1 MTFPTPSS
9 LVFRQLFESESST
22 FTYLIA
28 DRTHPNEAVL
38 IDPVDSTVE
47 RDAKLIKELG
57 LGLKFGLNT
66 HCHADHIT
74 GTNLL
79 RAKFPSMKSAISEN
93 AGSKADVLLKDNQ
106 TIEVGQFVLECR
118 ATPGHTDG
126 CMSFLL
132 KDQQQ
137 NPLAVFTGDTL
148 LIRGCGRTDFQQG
161 SAASLYNSVHTR
173 LFSLP
178 DNVSVYPAHDYRG
191 FTSSTIG
198 EEKVHN
204 PRLSKSAEEFKTIM
218 DNLNLPKPKLIDV
231 AVPANINCGVH

>member
-178 DNVSVYPAHDYRG
+178 DNVTVYPAHDYQ
-191 FTSSTIG
+191 
-198 EEKVHN
+198 EKVHN